1 MWYCLGCPAGL
12 ARDVAEIPGG
22 YGTQT
27 DPRLGKAIPVAIVL
41 VCHWQVSLCHWEVF
55 SPFQS
60 STSTRPSKNPKGIP
74 WPLSNLQI
82 LQVSSSIFQ
91 RRQLLRRDATGWQL
105 MASASQ
111 EVRLEGVMGSTLC
124 RRTSRL
130 HVETS
135 EVAGWTKIKRLQ
147 WWSSWN
153 LHPPYGAAVPGTTS
167 PRHARDLWCKDPL
180 VHALG
185 NSSKCALNMI
195 EQGNCG

>member
-12 ARDVAEIPGG
+12 ARDVAEIPGE

-27 DPRLGKAIPVAIVL
+27 DPRLLGKAIPVAILL
-41 VCHWQVSLCHWEVF
+41 VCHWHVSLCHWEVF

-91 RRQLLRRDATGWQL
+91 RRQLRRDATGWQL
-105 MASASQ
+105 MAFASQ

-135 EVAGWTKIKRLQ
+135 EVAGWKKSNGCSDYLAETLTQALITGFHR
-147 WWSSWN
+147 N
-153 LHPPYGAAVPGTTS
+153 PPYGEANNLRW
-167 PRHARDLWCKDPL
+167 RHLS
-180 VHALG
+180 
-185 NSSKCALNMI
+185 NSWRH
-195 EQGNCG
+195 